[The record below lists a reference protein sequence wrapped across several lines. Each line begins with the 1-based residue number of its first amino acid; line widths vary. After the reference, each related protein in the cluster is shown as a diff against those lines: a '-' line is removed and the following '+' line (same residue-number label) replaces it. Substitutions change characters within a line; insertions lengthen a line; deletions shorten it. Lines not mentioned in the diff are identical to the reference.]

1 MSEPSESSTASTM
14 NQAKSA
20 FPFAKSRIPRRQ
32 AIALISD
39 HSDPAVEIMEESDG
53 QSVYVR
59 AVGEAL
65 AKLGWQ
71 VDMFTRKTHPS
82 EATIV
87 QHSPHCRT
95 IRLTAGPEAFL
106 PKDQHFQSMPE
117 FVEAF
122 LKFQTK
128 DGANYPLVHT
138 NYWTSG
144 WVGLQLKERCNVQWV
159 HTYHSVGAAVY
170 ETADSLSTLAAER
183 LLVERQILEQAH
195 CTVAITPQEQEQLR
209 SLVSEQGCIEMIPG
223 GTDTENFHFIP
234 KSEARTKLGLLA
246 SEQVVLCVGRF
257 EPRKGIETLVR
268 AVAQIKADSEDV
280 PSNLRLL
287 IVGGSDPEH
296 SDGQELGR
304 IERLVQE
311 LGIGEQT
318 VFVGWVR
325 HDMLPLYY
333 TAADVCVIPSDYE
346 PFGLV
351 AIEAMA
357 CGTPVVASAVGG
369 LKFTVVPDET
379 GLLVPPRDV
388 DAFAN
393 AIHRVLTDEV
403 WAKKLTR
410 QASTRVQETFTW
422 TGIAAQLSNLYRQL
436 FAQSLTQAPVER
448 SLPRSAVV
456 APLAEPVRALP
467 A

>member
-1 MSEPSESSTASTM
+1 MSNPSESSTASTM
-14 NQAKSA
+14 NQVKSA
-20 FPFAKSRIPRRQ
+20 FPFAKARIPHRQ

-39 HSDPAVEIMEESDG
+39 HSDPAFEIMEESDG

-65 AKLGWQ
+65 AQLGWQ

-82 EATIV
+82 ETTIV
-87 QHSPHCRT
+87 QHSPYCRT

-106 PKDQHFQSMPE
+106 SKDQQFQYMPE
-117 FVEAF
+117 LLEAF
-122 LKFQTK
+122 LTFQTK

-144 WVGLQLKERCNVQWV
+144 WVGLQLQERCNMQWV

-170 ETADSLSTLAAER
+170 ETVEKLSAIAAER
-183 LLVERQILEQAH
+183 LTVEQQILEQAD

-209 SLVSEQGCIEMIPG
+209 SLVSEQGCIEMIPCG
-223 GTDTENFHFIP
+223 ADTENFHFIP
-234 KSEARTKLGLLA
+234 KSEARTKLGLSA
-246 SEQVVLCVGRF
+246 SEQIILCVGRF

-268 AVAQIKADSEDV
+268 AVAQVKAMAADTDADM
-280 PSNLRLL
+280 RLL
-287 IVGGSDPEH
+287 IVGGSDQDH

-304 IERLVQE
+304 IQRLVQE
-311 LGIGEQT
+311 LGVAEQT
-318 VFVGWVR
+318 IFVGWVR
-325 HDMLPLYY
+325 HDVLPLYY

-351 AIEAMA
+351 ALEAMA

-369 LKFTVVPDET
+369 LKFTVVPNET

-388 DAFAN
+388 DAFTE
-393 AIHRVLTDEV
+393 AIHRVLMDEV

-410 QASTRVQETFTW
+410 QASNRVQETFTW
-422 TGIAAQLSNLYRQL
+422 TGVAAQLSDLYRRL
-436 FAQSLTQAPVER
+436 FAQSLTQVPVR
-448 SLPRSAVV
+448 TTTAKTAV
-456 APLAEPVRALP
+456 ASLAESVAALP